1 MSLWETFHKSAK
13 WHWPGCAF
21 VSWDL
26 HCGVRKM
33 RESSLISTA
42 TQLKLQLND
51 IKSTS
56 YFSASC
62 QEPRKVFFHWC
73 LEASG
78 SWEFKWRNER
88 RADTLELP
96 LIMGLRLSYVTG
108 FSQLQKEMHF
118 NYHNWIFE
126 KRHVQ
131 HRNVIKRI
139 VAFDGF
145 ARAMGP
151 ETGLVARGLTFLHTE
166 SLNRSRKT

>member
-1 MSLWETFHKSAK
+1 MSFWETFHKSAK

-21 VSWDL
+21 VSWNL

-33 RESSLISTA
+33 RESSLISTP

-51 IKSTS
+51 VKITA

-62 QEPRKVFFHWC
+62 QEPRKVFCHWC

-78 SWEFKWRNER
+78 SWEFEWRNER
-88 RADTLELP
+88 RADTL
-96 LIMGLRLSYVTG
+96 G

-118 NYHNWIFE
+118 NYHNWILE
-126 KRHVQ
+126 KRHVE
-131 HRNVIKRI
+131 HTNVIKHI
-139 VAFDGF
+139 VSFDGF

-151 ETGLVARGLTFLHTE
+151 ETGLVARGLTSLHTE
-166 SLNRSRKT
+166 SLNRSRKI